1 MPQNG
6 RRANECPYSQHQ
18 IGQTLL
24 CGSRSALYLSLDIG
38 ADNPQQLLLAFAPPV
53 KSAISS
59 RLEISAYSIL
69 TSVVHLP
76 SGKVD
81 LRHILI
87 QLKGSLENHAREMIL
102 LQETGITAHLE
113 VTQDL
118 PDIVRDIC
126 GIMGGTSQNHQGER
140 RRSGAKGHHHRR
152 GVANYEWTP
161 GRQKQLINPYLHSI

>member
-1 MPQNG
+1 MP
-6 RRANECPYSQHQ
+6 SQHQ
-18 IGQTLL
+18 VGQTLVL

-53 KSAISS
+53 KSPIS

-81 LRHILI
+81 LRHILT
-87 QLKGSLENHAREMIL
+87 QLKGSLENHTREMIL

-126 GIMGGTSQNHQGER
+126 GIMGGTSQNHQGGAEEER
-140 RRSGAKGHHHRR
+140 GKR
-152 GVANYEWTP
+152 TP
-161 GRQKQLINPYLHSI
+161 PSEGSRKL